1 VWLLMSYAHRWFGEG
16 GLVASAVL
24 TGLTDVD
31 ALTASM
37 ALQARA
43 NLDPATAA
51 AAIATGVAANT
62 LMKLGIALV
71 VGRGAF
77 RRHTVTALAITCLVA
92 IATVTVGGF

>member
-1 VWLLMSYAHRWFGEG
+1 MAYARRWFGEG
-16 GLVASAVL
+16 GLIASAVL

-37 ALQARA
+37 ALQARTT
-43 NLDPATAA
+43 LDPAAAA

-62 LMKLGIALV
+62 FMKSGIALV

-77 RRHTVTALAITCLVA
+77 RRRTVMALAITCVVA
-92 IATVTVGGF
+92 IATLAGGGF